1 MKRMTMMW
9 LVLGLLAPVWTFGG
23 EDAAVVEPL
32 QKEGMAMVRV
42 GAVDEALAERAR
54 LFAEENL
61 HMRVEMLPPQELKGE
76 SLDDAGRSVS
86 GLADRK
92 YAGLIVL
99 AAPEGTIGAHGVS
112 LLEERVVVVNVKALE
127 PQDGDGEKFG
137 RRLERAVMR
146 SAGMLMGL
154 QACPNPQCALWSYS
168 TVEQLDETSRN
179 FCPPCQEKFM
189 EMMKEK
195 NVTEYAAPVVE

>member
-1 MKRMTMMW
+1 MKRMVMTW
-9 LVLGLLAPVWTFGG
+9 LILGLLAPVWAIG
-23 EDAAVVEPL
+23 EEDTAVVEPV
-32 QKEGMAMVRV
+32 QKEGLAMVRV

-61 HMRVEMLPPQELKGE
+61 HMRVEMLPSQELKGE
-76 SLDDAGRSVS
+76 SLDDVGRAVS
-86 GLADRK
+86 GLVDKK

-99 AAPEGTIGAHGVS
+99 VAPEGTIGAHGVS

-127 PQDGDGEKFG
+127 PQDGDQEKYG

-168 TVEQLDETSRN
+168 TVEQLDEMSRN
-179 FCPPCQEKFM
+179 FCPPCQEKLS

-195 NVTEYAAPVVE
+195 SVKEYIVPVTE